1 MLVTG
6 PLENKNEERSLHSE
20 TLLVKEI
27 QGPSRITKHF
37 KHLLLNSTRL
47 VPKHQSPLLF
57 DYFDNMI
64 SKFLD
69 LFYVL
74 NDTGNCTNHVL
85 NSLAKMTRIN
95 RLLCYLKY
103 K

>member
-1 MLVTG
+1 MTG

-20 TLLVKEI
+20 TLLAKEM
-27 QGPSRITKHF
+27 QGPSRITKQF
-37 KHLLLNSTRL
+37 EHLLPNSTWL
-47 VPKHQSPLLF
+47 VPKHHSPLLF

-64 SKFLD
+64 TKFLD

-74 NDTGNCTNHVL
+74 NDTGNRTNHVL
-85 NSLAKMTRIN
+85 N
-95 RLLCYLKY
+95 LLSDRNKQASIYLRY